1 MTDFIEWGA
10 LGKIV
15 VLGLIVG
22 AGLPAL
28 FAVGVRA
35 LAGPGSI
42 DDAGQR
48 PRLRLALALA
58 CFAVI
63 LGAIVTAIVIIGR
76 GGH

>member
-1 MTDFIEWGA
+1 MTGFIEWGA
-10 LGKIV
+10 LGRIV
-15 VLGLIVG
+15 IVGLVVG

-35 LAGPGSI
+35 LAGPGSTN
-42 DDAGQR
+42 DAGQR
-48 PRLRLALALA
+48 PRLRLAVALA

-63 LGAIVTAIVIIGR
+63 VSAIATAIVLIGR

>member
-1 MTDFIEWGA
+1 MSDFIEWGA

-15 VLGLIVG
+15 VLGLVLG

-35 LAGPGSI
+35 LAGPGSRN
-42 DDAGQR
+42 GQGSR
-48 PRLRLALALA
+48 PRAQLATAA
-58 CFAVI
+58 AAFAVV
-63 LGAIVTAIVIIGR
+63 LGAIVTAIVIIGK